1 MRQNNCD
8 YESKTKLSKIDILT
22 PVQNKIRP
30 LQQSQRINASTFERS
45 ARFEPEEN
53 NPGNTGTAYL
63 RVTKLISLGQS
74 ASGKSQFFP
83 KM

>member
-8 YESKTKLSKIDILT
+8 HESKTKLSKIDILA

-30 LQQSQRINASTFERS
+30 SPLIRPES

-53 NPGNTGTAYL
+53 NPELFRGPLVCG
-63 RVTKLISLGQS
+63 SLT
-74 ASGKSQFFP
+74 
-83 KM
+83 